1 MADAEVSLASAALLA
16 AGLVAG
22 AMVGSFLAAV
32 LLRWPKG
39 RSAIW
44 GRSACD
50 SCGRTLGPRD
60 LVPILSFL
68 LARGR
73 CRACEAAIDR
83 RHLFVEAAGA
93 LIGATAILAHA
104 IPLALATAIFGWWL
118 LLLAALDLEH
128 HWLPDRL
135 TLSLL
140 PAGLLAGWLELG
152 PVLQDRAIGAIAGYL
167 ALAAIAFSYRRL
179 RGREGLGGGDP
190 KLLGAVGAWLGWQQ
204 LPIVMLGAGLIG
216 LALVVSR
223 RLRGRTVRATDRVP
237 LGTMIALSA
246 WPIWLLIAR

>member
-1 MADAEVSLASAALLA
+1 MLA
-16 AGLVAG
+16 AGLIAG
-22 AMVGSFLAAV
+22 AIVGSFLAAI
-32 LLRWPKG
+32 LIRWPKG
-39 RSAIW
+39 QSAIW

-50 SCGRTLGPRD
+50 SCGRSLGPRD
-60 LVPILSFL
+60 LVPIFSFL

-73 CRACEAAIDR
+73 CRTCGAAIDR
-83 RHLFVEAAGA
+83 RHLVAETAGA
-93 LIGATAILAHA
+93 LIGMTAIIAHPL
-104 IPLALATAIFGWWL
+104 PLALATAIFGWWL

-140 PAGLLAGWLELG
+140 PAGLLAGWWGFGPGLE
-152 PVLQDRAIGAIAGYL
+152 DRAIGAIAGYL
-167 ALAAIAFSYRRL
+167 ALAAIALGYRRL

-204 LPIVMLGAGLIG
+204 LPVVMLGSGLIG
-216 LALVVSR
+216 LAIILSMH
-223 RLRGRTVRATDRVP
+223 LRGRTVRATDRVP
-237 LGTMIALSA
+237 LGTMIALAA